1 MTQTHVVLRPFRQRP
16 IDSDIEEGD
25 NGDSQQPRRK
35 MHIEQIYDYLQ
46 DAVATGVS
54 MSSLAEIRKR
64 ENHGGVKSGSVN
76 FWQRKCLQMS
86 FDQTKPIF
94 EGSNAIHL
102 VTDESTHGGYHVM
115 VTCFFNPIQG
125 IGCMGTCQ
133 EMWPAKIVTPGEFQV
148 TSEIARA
155 LARREAE
162 RVSAYK
168 VIQAISYQLDLI
180 TSGRL
185 TMESFKMSQSE
196 SILVTPLKP
205 GDTRWVSGQEIF
217 VQYAGTAVAATF
229 RCAIDCHRPM
239 LISLMDQSATNMA
252 AASYL
257 QSKGFNCSMQWDK
270 IHRLVRDIKL
280 SQEASDEKCLVKS
293 HLASMYLFG
302 INYRPFGS
310 GGFFREKQAIVA
322 SFFETESVVLWHKLS

>member
-1 MTQTHVVLRPFRQRP
+1 
-16 IDSDIEEGD
+16 
-25 NGDSQQPRRK
+25 
-35 MHIEQIYDYLQ
+35 
-46 DAVATGVS
+46 
-54 MSSLAEIRKR
+54 
-64 ENHGGVKSGSVN
+64 
-76 FWQRKCLQMS
+76 
-86 FDQTKPIF
+86 
-94 EGSNAIHL
+94 
-102 VTDESTHGGYHVM
+102 
-115 VTCFFNPIQG
+115 
-125 IGCMGTCQ
+125 
-133 EMWPAKIVTPGEFQV
+133 
-148 TSEIARA
+148 
-155 LARREAE
+155 
-162 RVSAYK
+162 
-168 VIQAISYQLDLI
+168 
-180 TSGRL
+180 
-185 TMESFKMSQSE
+185 MSQSE